1 MGILLIKNGRT
12 MSQLQHSMFQSVFFP
27 PEGEDGGNSDSELLL
42 QKVLRFQAPSNRPI
56 KSCRLVVFDFETTGL
71 DTLNDQIIEIG
82 GLIVENGQAKGE
94 FSTLIKPDIPLP
106 AAAAKITG
114 ITEEMLADKPSIE
127 EELPKFLKFIEG
139 SILVAHNAEFDM
151 AFLRNTCERLGY
163 QIQWPSFC
171 TLKLARALL
180 PDLESK
186 NLDTLAEHYQLS
198 FEARHR
204 SIGDCKVTSAVLQS
218 FLTKEGAHLQNWADF
233 EPYSVGI
240 SK

>member
-1 MGILLIKNGRT
+1 
-12 MSQLQHSMFQSVFFP
+12 MFHSVFFP
-27 PEGEDGGNSDSELLL
+27 PADEDESGAESNLLL
-42 QKVLRFQAPSNRPI
+42 QKVLRYGAPTNRFI
-56 KSCRLVVFDFETTGL
+56 KNCRLVVFDFETTGL
-71 DTLNDQIIEIG
+71 DSNKDQIIEIG
-82 GLIVENGQAKGE
+82 GLVVENGVAGGE
-94 FSTLIKPDIPLP
+94 FSTLVKPTIPLP
-106 AAAAKITG
+106 EAASKITG
-114 ITEEMLADKPSIE
+114 ITDEMLADQPPIDQ
-127 EELPKFLKFIEG
+127 ELPKFLKFIEG

-151 AFLRNTCERLGY
+151 AFLRNACDRLGY

-171 TLKLARALL
+171 TLKMARALL

-186 NLDTLAEHYQLS
+186 NLDTLAKHYQLT

-218 FLTKEGAHLQNWADF
+218 FLTNEGAHLQYWDDF

>member
-1 MGILLIKNGRT
+1 
-12 MSQLQHSMFQSVFFP
+12 MSLLQHSMFQSVFFP
-27 PEGEDGGNSDSELLL
+27 NEDDEASGRQHELLL
-42 QKVLRFQAPSNRPI
+42 QKVLRYRAPTNRLI
-56 KSCRLVVFDFETTGL
+56 RDCRLVVFDFETTGL
-71 DTLNDQIIEIG
+71 DSYKDRIIEIG
-82 GLIVENGQAKGE
+82 GLVVENGKAVDE

-106 AAAAKITG
+106 TTASKITG
-114 ITEEMLADKPSIE
+114 ITEEMLADQPSIE
-127 EELPKFLKFIEG
+127 DELPKFLKFIEG

-186 NLDTLAEHYQLS
+186 NLDTLAQHYQLS

-218 FLTKEGAHLQNWADF
+218 FLSSEGSHLEYWNDF
-233 EPYSVGI
+233 EPYAVGQNI
-240 SK
+240 